1 MANTTSVKRVKKK
14 DEPVN
19 LRKETQEARQLRTVK
34 KQQELNKASYQD
46 LYSMEARKGN
56 TPGTSLSKGAMQA
69 ARIAGK
75 EAEKEFKADPK
86 NTFKKD
92 YVDALDKYVDAAKAK
107 AAREYAAEER
117 RETRGYNKGGD
128 VKSKA
133 FKPCA
138 GCPTPAKCKAA
149 GKCLMKEGKAKT
161 AKKGAPKGPTVMIAI
176 VMPKKGKK

>member
-19 LRKETQEARQLRTVK
+19 LRKETHAARQLKTVK

-46 LYSMEARKGN
+46 LYSMEARKN
-56 TPGTSLSKGAMQA
+56 NIPGTSLSKGAMQA
-69 ARIAGK
+69 ARFAGK

-117 RETRGYNKGGD
+117 RETRGYNKGGA

-138 GCPTPAKCKAA
+138 ACPSPAKCKAA
-149 GKCLMKEGKAKT
+149 GKCL
-161 AKKGAPKGPTVMIAI
+161 AKKMAKGGAPKGPTVMIAI
-176 VMPKKGKK
+176 AMPKKGKK